1 MNGYA
6 VMHNSSLTAQS
17 ESGSAVAQRAACAAA
32 VEERGVSRKEGKSAV
47 ELALAS
53 SVSRDKYHYCT
64 FSLHPVSCT
73 LTKRARSVFSEPLT
87 QRLKLA
93 SF

>member
-53 SVSRDKYHYCT
+53 SVSRTSTTTAPSLCT
-64 FSLHPVSCT
+64 PC
-73 LTKRARSVFSEPLT
+73 
-87 QRLKLA
+87 LA
-93 SF
+93 L